1 MTLIPNQEYI
11 HIINW
16 KPQLPKDWNIHKIKF
31 LLSRPVTDGPHETPE
46 FIEEGVPFLSV
57 DSIQDGKLIFE
68 NCRYIS
74 KEDFTR
80 FKVKCKPQRDDVF
93 LGKAASI
100 GKIAIVDVDF
110 EFGIWS
116 PLALLRPNKKK
127 ILPKFLEFSLKANYN
142 QDQID
147 LFATSNTQKNISM
160 DDIPSIQLIIP
171 PIEEQKQIANYLD
184 KKITDINNLL
194 EKDKHLI
201 KLLKEKRI
209 ALIRHIIT
217 KGINPKVKFKDS
229 GIDWIGKIPEE
240 WNTKKVKLF
249 SRVITGAT
257 PDSGND
263 TYWDGDIIWVTPADL
278 STRDKYI
285 SDSKRKITKEGYLNC
300 GTNFVGKGD
309 IILATRAPIGYPTIV
324 NEKLCFNQGC
334 KAIKILKECISEYC
348 YYYLNA
354 YEEVLN
360 SKGNA

>member
-1 MTLIPNQEYI
+1 
-11 HIINW
+11 
-16 KPQLPKDWNIHKIKF
+16 
-31 LLSRPVTDGPHETPE
+31 
-46 FIEEGVPFLSV
+46 
-57 DSIQDGKLIFE
+57 
-68 NCRYIS
+68 
-74 KEDFTR
+74 
-80 FKVKCKPQRDDVF
+80 
-93 LGKAASI
+93 
-100 GKIAIVDVDF
+100 

-360 SKGNA
+360 SKGNATTFSELSTYDLASFPILIPSKSEQIKIIEFLDKATSKIDETVKKIREKIELLEEYKKSLIHYVVIDKVNVTNM